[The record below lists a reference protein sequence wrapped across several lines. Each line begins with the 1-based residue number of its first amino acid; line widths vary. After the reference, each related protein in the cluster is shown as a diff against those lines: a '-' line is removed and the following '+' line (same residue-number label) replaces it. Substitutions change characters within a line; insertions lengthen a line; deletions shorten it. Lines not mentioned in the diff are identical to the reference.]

1 MPLILRKLPRHT
13 VLPSHAYYPGSRQSG
28 NHFHTFEEAITCA
41 MLQISRMQ
49 TALCMQCG
57 YKFRF
62 FGEDAEV
69 AAKNLNIYSFAD
81 HNFMTA
87 SIPLYRLSCHVQ
99 RLVRKGFKVAVAKQ
113 VRATM
118 GGWDVCPCHCPCHGK
133 CMTLLVSCS
142 HGMLLR

>member
-1 MPLILRKLPRHT
+1 
-13 VLPSHAYYPGSRQSG
+13 
-28 NHFHTFEEAITCA
+28 
-41 MLQISRMQ
+41 
-49 TALCMQCG
+49 MQCG

-62 FGEDAEV
+62 FGEDADV

-113 VRATM
+113 VGCCRCTRIASNWIDGLHRRASQRPRRVPRHRYA
-118 GGWDVCPCHCPCHGK
+118 GPG
-133 CMTLLVSCS
+133 
-142 HGMLLR
+142 